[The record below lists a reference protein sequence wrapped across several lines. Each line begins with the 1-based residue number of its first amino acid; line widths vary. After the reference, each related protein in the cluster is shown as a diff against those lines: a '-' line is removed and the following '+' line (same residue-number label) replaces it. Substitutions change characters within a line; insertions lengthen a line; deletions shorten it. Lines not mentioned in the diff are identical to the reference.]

1 MTKRIWLID
10 ALLFTVLLNELT
22 LLMSPRCVAPPSGRS
37 PNKTLHIGEK
47 PVNKPLVS
55 SAEMAERHDVQHIL
69 KVARELVHKVQS
81 LMDNK

>member
-1 MTKRIWLID
+1 
-10 ALLFTVLLNELT
+10 
-22 LLMSPRCVAPPSGRS
+22 MSPRRVAPPSGRS
-37 PNKTLHIGEK
+37 PNKTLHIGGK
-47 PVNKPLVS
+47 PVCLSISDKPLLS